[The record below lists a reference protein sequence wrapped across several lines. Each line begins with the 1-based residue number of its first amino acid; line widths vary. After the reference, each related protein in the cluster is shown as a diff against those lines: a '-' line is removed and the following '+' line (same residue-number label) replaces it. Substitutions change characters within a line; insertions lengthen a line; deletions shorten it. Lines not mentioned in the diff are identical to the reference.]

1 MKHWAVVIDIDDSY
15 VDLCAAAG
23 GGAAELC
30 LDGEHNH
37 GLCFVIQRLLGSN
50 GAQPWVNKELSVQ
63 ITRGDPIKN
72 WL

>member
-1 MKHWAVVIDIDDSY
+1 MVVIDINYSY

-23 GGAAELC
+23 WGATELSLNC
-30 LDGEHNH
+30 EHKH

-50 GAQPWVNKELSVQ
+50 GAQPWVNRELFLQ
-63 ITRGDPIKN
+63 IARGDSVKN